1 MLSLGSIFFSNS
13 ARVKADFCSAKR
25 VMSDITDVYVGVRH
39 TGSDGSSGTVRSGPE
54 IREKTEA
61 DLSGTGVVTR
71 ISAKKRERERE
82 E

>member
-1 MLSLGSIFFSNS
+1 
-13 ARVKADFCSAKR
+13 
-25 VMSDITDVYVGVRH
+25 MSDITDVYVGVRH

-71 ISAKKRERERE
+71 ISAKKKKRERERRVSVRLRSSE
-82 E
+82 EQHLVASSRVS